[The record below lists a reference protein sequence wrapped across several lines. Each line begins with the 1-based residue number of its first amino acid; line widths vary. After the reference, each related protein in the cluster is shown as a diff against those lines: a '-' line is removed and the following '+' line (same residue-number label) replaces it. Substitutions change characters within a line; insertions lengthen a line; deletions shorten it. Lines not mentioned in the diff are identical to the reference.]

1 MMMIITVILIIYLL
15 MNLKYMKYFVEMMH
29 LPKEEIQN
37 NYDKQEQKQQLEQQ
51 LLLLLL
57 LLQGYGT
64 SLTINTNH
72 QRPVTY

>member
-1 MMMIITVILIIYLL
+1 
-15 MNLKYMKYFVEMMH
+15 MKYFAEMMH

-37 NYDKQEQKQQLEQQ
+37 NYDKQ

-57 LLQGYGT
+57 LLQGYRA

-72 QRPVTY
+72 QWPVTY

>member
-1 MMMIITVILIIYLL
+1 
-15 MNLKYMKYFVEMMH
+15 MMH
-29 LPKEEIQN
+29 LPKEESQN
-37 NYDKQEQKQQLEQQ
+37 NYDKQEQKQEL

-72 QRPVTY
+72 QGPVTY